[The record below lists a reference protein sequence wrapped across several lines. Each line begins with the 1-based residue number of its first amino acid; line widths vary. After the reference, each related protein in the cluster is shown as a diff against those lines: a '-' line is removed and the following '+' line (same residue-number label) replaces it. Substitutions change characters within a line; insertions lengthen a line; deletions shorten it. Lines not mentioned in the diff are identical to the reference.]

1 MVLADSASGYYLFA
15 VIAGAVRT
23 GVAAGE

>member
-1 MVLADSASGYYLFA
+1 MVLAGSASGYYRFA